1 MRLFILFS
9 SMVFAASLISPFV
22 FPPVGSTAW
31 GQLAR
36 AGGIHYWFLP
46 SLAFAWT
53 LQWCLGS
60 RVAAL
65 KAVATVLL
73 VIMAFGIALDWRI
86 PAFKDFHFGEYA
98 KRLEAAP
105 VGTALTI
112 PENPE
117 GWNMRLVKHP
127 PNR

>member
-1 MRLFILFS
+1 M
-9 SMVFAASLISPFV
+9 
-22 FPPVGSTAW
+22 T
-31 GQLAR
+31 
-36 AGGIHYWFLP
+36 
-46 SLAFAWT
+46 
-53 LQWCLGS
+53 
-60 RVAAL
+60 
-65 KAVATVLL
+65 
-73 VIMAFGIALDWRI
+73 FGIALDWRNS
-86 PAFKDFHFGEYA
+86 AFKDFHFEEYA